1 MKTNQEFKNEALQ
14 ALKGNW
20 APAVAC
26 TVVLFLIMC
35 VILGPS
41 YTSYMSAF
49 GMMHIP
55 AGLSKAF
62 TTLGLPISI
71 FLYYPLLLG
80 YCIAFFKLHSEGD
93 TDITANLFRSAF
105 TGGYLHNVWGL
116 LLMNIFIFLW
126 SLLLLIPG
134 IIKAFSY
141 AMTPFILKDY
151 PELSANQ
158 AIDLSRK
165 MMKGHKF
172 DLFWLNLSFI
182 GWFFLCLVTMGI
194 GFVWFLP
201 YVQTANSAFYQ
212 NVKKELMETK
222 LP

>member
-1 MKTNQEFKNEALQ
+1 MKSNQEYKNEALQ

-26 TVVLFLIMC
+26 TVVLFLVMC
-35 VILGPS
+35 VLLGPS
-41 YTSYMSAF
+41 YTSNMSAF
-49 GMMHIP
+49 GLMHIP

-62 TTLGLPISI
+62 SVMGPVISI
-71 FLYYPLLLG
+71 FLYYPLMLG
-80 YCIAFFKLHSEGD
+80 YSLTCRKLHHEGD
-93 TDITANLFRSAF
+93 PAMTGNMFKSAF
-105 TGGYLHNVWGL
+105 SGYFRNVWGL

-141 AMTPFILKDY
+141 AMTPYILKEY

-158 AIDLSRK
+158 AIELSRK
-165 MMKGHKF
+165 MMRGHKF
-172 DLFWLNLSFI
+172 DLFWLNLSFV
-182 GWFFLCLVTMGI
+182 GWFFLCLLTLGI

-201 YVQTANSAFYQ
+201 YVQTADAAFYQ
-212 NVKKELMETK
+212 EVKNELK
-222 LP
+222 Q